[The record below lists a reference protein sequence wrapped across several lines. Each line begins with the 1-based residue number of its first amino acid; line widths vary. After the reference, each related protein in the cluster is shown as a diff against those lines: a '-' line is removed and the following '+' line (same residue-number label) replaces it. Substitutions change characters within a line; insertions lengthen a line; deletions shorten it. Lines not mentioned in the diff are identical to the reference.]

1 MDILLKNNYKK
12 VILIILLL
20 LGVAYQN
27 NWLHE
32 TATSEINLN
41 ESENQQ
47 LQLISP
53 SHKSAKK
60 AKKPIIV
67 HLAGAVNKPGVYS
80 LPAEARLVDLI
91 ELAGGMTAQA
101 DLAQVNLA
109 QDLRDSEKVIIP
121 VLPQLDLDTGRK
133 EVALIAANPDQ
144 TSTNQPLININQ
156 ASQAELEK
164 LSGIG
169 PSKAA
174 AILKYRKQQ
183 GKFSDK
189 NDLLNIS
196 GIGEKTL
203 ANIIDEIC
211 L

>member
-1 MDILLKNNYKK
+1 
-12 VILIILLL
+12 
-20 LGVAYQN
+20 
-27 NWLHE
+27 
-32 TATSEINLN
+32 
-41 ESENQQ
+41 
-47 LQLISP
+47 
-53 SHKSAKK
+53 
-60 AKKPIIV
+60 
-67 HLAGAVNKPGVYS
+67 VYS